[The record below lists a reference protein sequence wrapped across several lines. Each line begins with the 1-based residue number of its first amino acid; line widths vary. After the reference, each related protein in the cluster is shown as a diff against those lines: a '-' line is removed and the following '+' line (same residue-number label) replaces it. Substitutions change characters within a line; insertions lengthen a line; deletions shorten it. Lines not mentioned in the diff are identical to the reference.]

1 VRIAAYTIIAKPAKI
16 NPLNT
21 RSTANTKASITPLS
35 SEVFDLKPTS
45 VGSRNP
51 VHSRACRASRNC

>member
-1 VRIAAYTIIAKPAKI
+1 VVADREVPLAAQPGPADGH
-16 NPLNT
+16 
-21 RSTANTKASITPLS
+21 RSPAP

-45 VGSRNP
+45 EESRNP